1 MLIYVFIIISLVFAV
16 LFGIYYTKYNSCTKN
31 NNTKGTIGR
40 SLQSQSVL
48 PDKNNKTVHAC
59 DPKNIPPKW
68 PFSNYNFNGISIE
81 SVILSRVSG
90 VSGVPVAGSEWSVS
104 ISRAGD
110 LLLWLA
116 GFVPGTLVNITFND
130 YTAGNQLSDDNGFI
144 YVTNN
149 VPLPT
154 GVLPYND
161 MRVNITGLAL
171 VNGLI
176 VRSTTS
182 GMQQMSYNVSTE
194 DVQNDCSPKS
204 AIWGVYATVSPLDRT
219 TMSKTPIKV
228 TFPVA
233 IISPKKIVNGKVVRL
248 LVGYSTRSHIVK
260 DGSLDTKVVI

>member
-1 MLIYVFIIISLVFAV
+1 MLIYIFIIISLVFAV
-16 LFGIYYTKYNSCTKN
+16 LFGIYYTKYNSCTKKN
-31 NNTKGTIGR
+31 STKGTTIGR

-48 PDKNNKTVHAC
+48 PDKNNTIVHVC

-81 SVILSRVSG
+81 SMILARA
-90 VSGVPVAGSEWSVS
+90 SGVPAVGDEWSVS
-104 ISRAGD
+104 IGRSGD

-116 GFVPGTLVNITFND
+116 GFVPGTLVHISFND
-130 YTAGNQLSDDNGFI
+130 YIAGIQISDDNGFI

-154 GVLPYND
+154 VVLPLND
-161 MRVNITGLAL
+161 MRVTITGLAL

-194 DVQNDCSPKS
+194 DGQNDCSPKS
-204 AIWGVYATVSPLDRT
+204 AIWGVYATVSPLDRR

-228 TFPVA
+228 TFPFA
-233 IISPKKIVNGKVVRL
+233 IISPKKIVNGKVVQQIE
-248 LVGYSTRSHIVK
+248 YSTRSHIVK
-260 DGSLDTKVVI
+260 HGSLDTKVVI

>member
-1 MLIYVFIIISLVFAV
+1 MF
-16 LFGIYYTKYNSCTKN
+16 TKKQEDM
-31 NNTKGTIGR
+31 IAR
-40 SLQSQSVL
+40 SLF
-48 PDKNNKTVHAC
+48 T
-59 DPKNIPPKW
+59 
-68 PFSNYNFNGISIE
+68 E
-81 SVILSRVSG
+81 SKKLRVF
-90 VSGVPVAGSEWSVS
+90 
-104 ISRAGD
+104 D
-110 LLLWLA
+110 
-116 GFVPGTLVNITFND
+116 FDDTLVKT
-130 YTAGNQLSDDNGFI
+130 TSFI

-194 DVQNDCSPKS
+194 DVQNDCLPKS

>member
-1 MLIYVFIIISLVFAV
+1 MI
-16 LFGIYYTKYNSCTKN
+16 
-31 NNTKGTIGR
+31 
-40 SLQSQSVL
+40 
-48 PDKNNKTVHAC
+48 
-59 DPKNIPPKW
+59 
-68 PFSNYNFNGISIE
+68 
-81 SVILSRVSG
+81 
-90 VSGVPVAGSEWSVS
+90 SGVPVAESEWSVS

-130 YTAGNQLSDDNGFI
+130 YTAGVQLSDDNGFI

-233 IISPKKIVNGKVVRL
+233 IISPKKIVNGKVVQQIE
-248 LVGYSTRSHIVK
+248 YSTRSHIVK